1 MILIKLL
8 ACGMIIIP
16 STIMGIMMGKKYSN
30 RVNNIT
36 SIINCLL
43 VLETE
48 IIHLSN
54 PINVAFKN
62 VDEKGNNK
70 ISCIFPNIVEIL
82 NSNREMSLFRAF
94 KKELIVNR
102 TKYNFTKEDEEIILS
117 LAKVIGVT
125 DKEEQKKHFNT
136 VIQQLKIQ
144 RNQAIEES
152 KKNEKLYKKLGV
164 IFGLL
169 LILILV

>member
-1 MILIKLL
+1 MILIKIL
-8 ACGMIIIP
+8 ACVMIFIP
-16 STIMGIMMGKKYSN
+16 STVIGIMIGKRYSN

-54 PINVAFKN
+54 PINIAFKN
-62 VDEKGNNK
+62 VDERSNNK
-70 ISCIFPNIVEIL
+70 VSNMFSNIIDIL
-82 NSNREMSLFRAF
+82 NLNREMNLFNAF
-94 KKELIVNR
+94 NKELIFNR
-102 TKYNFTKEDEEIILS
+102 TKYDFTKEDEEIILS

-125 DKEEQKKHFNT
+125 DKDEQKKHFNT
-136 VIQQLKIQ
+136 VIQQLKMQ
-144 RNQAIEES
+144 RKQAIEES

-164 IFGLL
+164 VFGLL